1 VLLYY
6 KEFILHFRRIDMS
19 EEKKEE
25 LETKQAVEE
34 KELEPQEAQETKTD
48 TAEQTETK
56 DTHEAQEVQE
66 EQTQE
71 TKEFQEV
78 EEPQESISEK
88 PKSYHDELISRIDS
102 SKEMAENI
110 YQEYLNINN
119 ELEEK
124 SASLAQQENTIVNTT
139 VTNSLEL
146 LKQLQVESLQD
157 EIATINEIKLD
168 NKEQLMSVKY
178 PSKGTFKGLFFG
190 AITALAGVAGAFAFG
205 AKLADLPLNTN
216 TLLQKSSWDKVSEA
230 YSILL
235 NLKQVPYAGY
245 IAVGA
250 VSALLGLIVYKTI
263 KWLQKRKNINYV
275 NSLEK
280 DTKNYIANLEDK
292 NIKTEELIQHIENI
306 KLVMQKYDV
315 ILQEQNAKI
324 KRILFIEQPQS
335 VEALQKTSKLEV
347 EKTVLILD
355 ELLKLMNTPVSEDV
369 EITDDSSSTL
379 KSANSVINEVI
390 RKLYI

>member
-1 VLLYY
+1 
-6 KEFILHFRRIDMS
+6 MS

-34 KELEPQEAQETKTD
+34 KELEAQEAKAD
-48 TAEQTETK
+48 TAEQTKTE
-56 DTHEAQEVQE
+56 DAHEAQEVQE

-78 EEPQESISEK
+78 EEPQESIPEK
-88 PKSYHDELISRIDS
+88 PKSHHDELISRIDN

-119 ELEEK
+119 ELEKK
-124 SASLAQQENTIVNTT
+124 SVTLARQENNIVNTT
-139 VTNSLEL
+139 VANSLEL

-190 AITALAGVAGAFAFG
+190 AVTALASVAGAFAFG
-205 AKLADLPLNTN
+205 AKLADLPLEFN

-235 NLKQVPYAGY
+235 NLKQAPYAGY
-245 IAVGA
+245 IAIGA
-250 VSALLGLIVYKTI
+250 VSALLGLIVYKTV

-292 NIKTEELIQHIENI
+292 NIKTKELIEHIENI

-324 KRILFIEQPQS
+324 KRILFVEQPQS
-335 VEALQKTSKLEV
+335 VEALHKTSKLEV

-369 EITDDSSSTL
+369 EITNDSSNTL